1 MDWGADPAASMK
13 HSQGWQVVRR
23 DVGAPAHEH
32 RDRRMKKA
40 PGRAPKHADCLSS
53 HPRPTDVYER
63 QFFLCGDVRLPQA
76 TALLTAETAR
86 PGIGIKLAVVEP
98 SRDTRQQ
105 YLERV
110 SAGISRVTFPCR
122 KLHPDWWP
130 AAATA
135 SGLPPAGTMTW
146 TA

>member
-110 SAGISRVTFPCR
+110 SAGLAGSHSRAENCTQIGGLQQQQPPVCR
-122 KLHPDWWP
+122 LP
-130 AAATA
+130 AR
-135 SGLPPAGTMTW
+135 
-146 TA
+146 